1 MSDDKVKLKIEKSP
15 TKKYNRKSIIGNSS
29 REKKVSFIGNEKS
42 HSFNY
47 IKLYSIQDSITN
59 KSKLKSAVDLKKTED
74 INEVVKPILKYK
86 EASPTKVMKRLKT
99 QGALRKVKNVKFRNE
114 IVEYKEIESLSKIIN
129 DKRKKERGEEKV
141 QSNCISCSC
150 IVF

>member
-1 MSDDKVKLKIEKSP
+1 MSDEKLKLKIEKSP
-15 TKKYNRKSIIGNSS
+15 TKKYNRKSIIGNAA

-47 IKLYSIQDSITN
+47 IKLYSIQDSITD

-74 INEVVKPILKYK
+74 IDEIIRPILKNK
-86 EASPTKVMKRLKT
+86 EASPTKVIKRLKT
-99 QGALRKVKNVKFRNE
+99 QGALRKVKNVNFKKE
-114 IVEYKEIESLSKIIN
+114 MVEYKEIESLSKMIN
-129 DKRKKERGEEKV
+129 DRRKIERGEEKV
-141 QSNCISCSC
+141 QTNCTSCSC

>member
-1 MSDDKVKLKIEKSP
+1 MSDEKLKLKIEKSP
-15 TKKYNRKSIIGNSS
+15 TKKYNRKSIIGNAA

-47 IKLYSIQDSITN
+47 IKLYSIQDSITD

-74 INEVVKPILKYK
+74 IDEVIRPILKNK
-86 EASPTKVMKRLKT
+86 EASPTKVIKRLKT
-99 QGALRKVKNVKFRNE
+99 QGALRKVKNVNFKKE
-114 IVEYKEIESLSKIIN
+114 MVEYKEIESLSKMIN
-129 DKRKKERGEEKV
+129 DRRKKERGEEKV
-141 QSNCISCSC
+141 QTNCTSCSC